1 MLLFLII
8 QHTVLEE
15 LPSDSLV
22 VLSDSR
28 DVITN
33 IHQAKSHGQ
42 NVNLYSSL
50 HQFRKTFET
59 LTSESQGSG
68 AIVVSTEAQ
77 CCVTALG
84 YIKPGDLFAD
94 DGERTGHACSSG
106 SPGCVWKGIEEAEPW
121 NDFMEKRAAE
131 HGKEELADIYLN
143 AGLIAGKAKDLLRVI
158 KALDIKEDEDDQA
171 VLTAFMYRNPNSIVL
186 DYDQSIF
193 GNNRWA
199 LGDEEGCMFD
209 TPSQESEN
217 DESSLVGRRLA
228 HIETGVSPL
237 FIHSP
242 GHFMNCHHGLLDKL
256 QTHPTERKLKRHNA
270 QNARTLNEQ
279 PLKMVNHDGPLN
291 ECEGDCDKDTDCEVC
306 NSCLCLFLFIA
317 AIEFIAHTAPS
328 IQ

>member
-15 LPSDSLV
+15 LPPDSLV

-68 AIVVSTEAQ
+68 AIVVSSEAQ

-94 DGERTGHACSSG
+94 NGERTGHACSSG
-106 SPGCVWKGIEEAEPW
+106 NSGCVWKGIEEAEPW

-131 HGKEELADIYLN
+131 HGKKELADIYLN
-143 AGLIAGKAKDLLRVI
+143 AGLIAGKAKDLFRMI
-158 KALDIKEDEDDQA
+158 KALDIKEDKDDQA
-171 VLTAFMYRNPNSIVL
+171 VLISFMYRNPNYIVL
-186 DYDQSIF
+186 DYDQSMF
-193 GNNRWA
+193 GNNR
-199 LGDEEGCMFD
+199 
-209 TPSQESEN
+209 
-217 DESSLVGRRLA
+217 
-228 HIETGVSPL
+228 
-237 FIHSP
+237 
-242 GHFMNCHHGLLDKL
+242 
-256 QTHPTERKLKRHNA
+256 
-270 QNARTLNEQ
+270 
-279 PLKMVNHDGPLN
+279 
-291 ECEGDCDKDTDCEVC
+291 
-306 NSCLCLFLFIA
+306 
-317 AIEFIAHTAPS
+317 
-328 IQ
+328 